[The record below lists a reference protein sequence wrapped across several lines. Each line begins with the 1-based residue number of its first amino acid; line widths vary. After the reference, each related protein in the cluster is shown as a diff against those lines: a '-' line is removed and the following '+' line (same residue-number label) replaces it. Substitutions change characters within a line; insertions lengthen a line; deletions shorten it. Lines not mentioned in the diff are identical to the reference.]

1 MKSMFNLIG
10 LILVVAVVAYMAQ
23 KQMNLTSKLPAVE
36 GSSAPVVTGTPAE
49 QVKQVHQQLQQTVN
63 SADQKLRTELDKQ

>member
-10 LILVVAVVAYMAQ
+10 LILVVAIVAYMAQ

-36 GSSAPVVTGTPAE
+36 GSSSPAAAGTPAE
-49 QVKQVHQQLQQTVN
+49 QVQQVHQQLQQSVN
-63 SADQKLRTELDKQ
+63 SADQKLRSELDKQ